1 MWAASVDVKSTKEPP
16 AVSKP
21 IVNHQAKGREK
32 AFIFLVLCS
41 AALTVGLTL
50 AGFGR
55 VALSATVFVPLHV
68 VLLLFSIS
76 VSLGVF
82 AVRWMTYSPRSDAQ
96 SLFIGAAFLA
106 VAAIDT
112 LHLLTDIGMPVY
124 LTAWTPSIP
133 AYAWVLGRFTMAF
146 GLLIAFMLPSDRHY
160 RWVPPPLT
168 LFVSVLYAAGVIF
181 LLSFYVSS
189 LPPLQTHAEGLELTT
204 TFYDY
209 MIVAVLIMVGAVYWR
224 SAFLASDRTHFYI
237 LCAVALRV
245 FGELS
250 FTLCGAEDC
259 VVDLLG
265 HLFVAASFVFVM
277 WALFRSSVLQPYEQ
291 LWRTKGILERRTVEA
306 EAATER
312 AKTCLDFLSHDIT
325 NILTPIMTYGEML
338 SLSDESSP
346 RTKKFSA
353 KIMSQANRATQ
364 FITNLRRFSR
374 TESAAAVGF
383 DDFDL
388 EKALVDSEAE
398 TRGKYPHKK
407 MNVRYVLPAERPMLA
422 VGAGHIEI
430 LISEI
435 FENAVKH
442 SIADSVEIEV
452 TVSEKGRTE
461 EGPQWKVEIAD
472 NGPGVP
478 DFLKDGLMAG
488 AFDDAHTLSRGIASA
503 LCFMSLVAEQVGGRL
518 YIVDRV
524 LDDPSKGTKVVL
536 ILPKAD

>member
-1 MWAASVDVKSTKEPP
+1 
-16 AVSKP
+16 
-21 IVNHQAKGREK
+21 
-32 AFIFLVLCS
+32 
-41 AALTVGLTL
+41 
-50 AGFGR
+50 
-55 VALSATVFVPLHV
+55 
-68 VLLLFSIS
+68 
-76 VSLGVF
+76 
-82 AVRWMTYSPRSDAQ
+82 MTYGPRSDAQ
-96 SLFIGAAFLA
+96 SLFIGAVFLA

-112 LHLLTDIGMPVY
+112 LHLLTDDGMPVY
-124 LTAWTPSIP
+124 LNTWTPSIP

-146 GLLIAFMLPSDRHY
+146 GLLVAFRLPSDRIY
-160 RWVPPPLT
+160 GRVSPPLT

-189 LPPLQTHAEGLELTT
+189 LPPLGDHTEGLRLTT
-204 TFYDY
+204 SFYEY
-209 MIVAVLIMVGAVYWR
+209 VIIAVLIMVGAVYWR
-224 SAFLASDRTHFYI
+224 SAFRASDWTHFYI
-237 LCAVALRV
+237 LCAVVLAI
-245 FGELS
+245 FGEMSL
-250 FTLCGAEDC
+250 TLPGVEDC
-259 VVDLLG
+259 IVDLVG

-291 LWRTKGILERRTVEA
+291 LWRTKGILERRTIEA

-312 AKTCLDFLSHDIT
+312 ARTYLDFLSHDIT

-338 SLSDESSP
+338 SLSDDSSP

-353 KIMSQANRATQ
+353 KIMSQADRATQ

-374 TESAAAVGF
+374 AESAAAVGF

-388 EKALVDSEAE
+388 EKALVDAEAE

-407 MNVRYVLPAERPMLA
+407 MNVRYVLPAEKPMLA
-422 VGAGHIEI
+422 VGAGHIEV

-435 FENAVKH
+435 FDNAVKH
-442 SIADSVEIEV
+442 SVADSVEIEV

-461 EGPQWKVEIAD
+461 EGPQWKIEIAD

-524 LDDPSKGTKVVL
+524 LDDSSKGTKVVL
-536 ILPKAD
+536 ILPKAE